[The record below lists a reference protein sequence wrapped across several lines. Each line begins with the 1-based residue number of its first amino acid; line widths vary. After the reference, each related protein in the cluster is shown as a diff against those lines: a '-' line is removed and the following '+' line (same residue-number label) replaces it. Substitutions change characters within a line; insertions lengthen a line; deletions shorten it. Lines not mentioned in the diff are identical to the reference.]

1 MEYKVQSVRGYV
13 RQIQVKHQKC
23 PPFPLRPIFL
33 KFAKFENCQ
42 SETKFVKIIRIFSR
56 RENLQNSSDPK
67 FICPFKLNLRIK
79 DDEVFDF
86 RNTKIFSKEST
97 KSNPKYT
104 KYLHGWLI
112 IKDHLHSNSDKSKQQ
127 MRKLNLE
134 GRSKILII
142 KLSKLRNK
150 NFLSSENFYISRCRW
165 SWWKW
170 CWWLYDGDSF
180 KMAE

>member
-1 MEYKVQSVRGYV
+1 M
-13 RQIQVKHQKC
+13 
-23 PPFPLRPIFL
+23 
-33 KFAKFENCQ
+33 
-42 SETKFVKIIRIFSR
+42 KIIRIFSR

-86 RNTKIFSKEST
+86 RNTKIFSKESA

-134 GRSKILII
+134 CRSKFLII
-142 KLSKLRNK
+142 QLPKLWNQNLCNSGNFRHSKK
-150 NFLSSENFYISRCRW
+150 KKWNFVILDGFQMLMTKSLCYQDVKLVTNISHQHRTHEV
-165 SWWKW
+165 S
-170 CWWLYDGDSF
+170 LVIFDSF
-180 KMAE
+180 AFVNSKNK

>member
-1 MEYKVQSVRGYV
+1 M
-13 RQIQVKHQKC
+13 QVKHQKC
-23 PPFPLRPIFL
+23 PPFPLRPTCIFL
-33 KFAKFENCQ
+33 KFAKFKNCQ

-67 FICPFKLNLRIK
+67 FICPFKLNSRIK

-86 RNTKIFSKEST
+86 RNTKIFSKESA

-134 GRSKILII
+134 GRSK
-142 KLSKLRNK
+142 NW
-150 NFLSSENFYISRCRW
+150 LSSFQNFEIKTCGIMGIFELSEKFWNFVISDA
-165 SWWKW
+165 
-170 CWWLYDGDSF
+170 DG
-180 KMAE
+180 